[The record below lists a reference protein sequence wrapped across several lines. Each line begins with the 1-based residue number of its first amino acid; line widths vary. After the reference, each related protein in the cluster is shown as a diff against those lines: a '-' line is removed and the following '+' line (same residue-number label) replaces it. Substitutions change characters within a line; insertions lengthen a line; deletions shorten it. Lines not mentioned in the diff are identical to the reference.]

1 MKKSRNHK
9 MFYKL
14 FSYLKQ
20 YDENFQFLKKECMEN
35 YSAKWENDKNKIS
48 EINNNPSKVP
58 RSVTCNS
65 NNNVIVTLTNNK
77 LETDSNF
84 QPQVGLKSGN
94 SMAVI
99 GRIFL
104 DEPMVGGFLNPYWQ
118 ISGKFLRPFYWKT
131 HPSKNHE
138 YLFSFF

>member
-1 MKKSRNHK
+1 MKK
-9 MFYKL
+9 
-14 FSYLKQ
+14 
-20 YDENFQFLKKECMEN
+20 
-35 YSAKWENDKNKIS
+35 YSVKWENDKNKIS

-94 SMAVI
+94 SKAVI
-99 GRIFL
+99 GRF
-104 DEPMVGGFLNPYWQ
+104 
-118 ISGKFLRPFYWKT
+118 FYFET
-131 HPSKNHE
+131 SHFCLGSRR
-138 YLFSFF
+138 

>member
-1 MKKSRNHK
+1 MLNCH
-9 MFYKL
+9 

-20 YDENFQFLKKECMEN
+20 YDENFKFLKKECMKK

-65 NNNVIVTLTNNK
+65 HNNVIVTLTNNK

-84 QPQVGLKSGN
+84 KPQVGLKSGK
-94 SMAVI
+94 V
-99 GRIFL
+99 
-104 DEPMVGGFLNPYWQ
+104 
-118 ISGKFLRPFYWKT
+118 
-131 HPSKNHE
+131 
-138 YLFSFF
+138 

>member
-1 MKKSRNHK
+1 MLNR
-9 MFYKL
+9 L

-20 YDENFQFLKKECMEN
+20 YDENFKFLKKECMKK
-35 YSAKWENDKNKIS
+35 YSTKWENDKNKIS

-84 QPQVGLKSGN
+84 KPQVGLKSGK
-94 SMAVI
+94 V
-99 GRIFL
+99 
-104 DEPMVGGFLNPYWQ
+104 
-118 ISGKFLRPFYWKT
+118 
-131 HPSKNHE
+131 
-138 YLFSFF
+138 